1 MPELNKDTLKLSTED
16 VRQVYRPGESPEM
29 DAWFTAFLIENH
41 LDYYTRPEQA
51 ATPEQARFM
60 VYNDD
65 GERYYPCSD
74 QMFTAIMGRRQSAF
88 MQRKYNAALNHILK
102 LVDEQI
108 EDPYEKAYLESLIVV
123 KFKHETRDEIMIP
136 SRLEKRLLTIFI
148 KRTRIEDPYMEAK
161 TAKNR
166 NAHLAIASF
175 AYQKA
180 FNTISPE
187 HFVDPP
193 KTLEAVTHRVRQ
205 IKLKRLLCL
214 CVDPALRSADA
225 ADAATE
231 DHFMSLFD
239 LHLVGDGVAQLFD
252 FFDVPLNGPP
262 ISSVRPK
269 RILWLADESG
279 EIIADMAVIRFLVG
293 LGHNVIIAVKE
304 GPLFSKT
311 TIIDTQEDPT
321 LVTLLD
327 GAEFITDPSLGKNDL
342 LRKLRSDRHIYVLS
356 DGTRE
361 RLNLLLATTT
371 FARLFKE
378 VDGVISRGDDQKRR
392 FFNTHFQ
399 FTQDIFN
406 ISSGVDGGP
415 EITVKDRHPAV
426 IKFSHQ
432 DLENKAE
439 TIIDQMKSAKTMGK
453 TVMFYSGI
461 IGSIPGKI
469 DAAKKIMTTFIQHL
483 MDQADDIFI
492 INPSKYYEP
501 GMDADD
507 LMYMWEIVQRS
518 GQIDI
523 WRFQTAE
530 DIARAFQ
537 LMKRKVPPEWVG
549 KDATYSTGCTKEM
562 HIAVDVQHHFPEMQI
577 IGPSRERFMR
587 RKEYGVGKMHDQR
600 LQEAPGT

>member
-1 MPELNKDTLKLSTED
+1 
-16 VRQVYRPGESPEM
+16 
-29 DAWFTAFLIENH
+29 
-41 LDYYTRPEQA
+41 
-51 ATPEQARFM
+51 
-60 VYNDD
+60 
-65 GERYYPCSD
+65 
-74 QMFTAIMGRRQSAF
+74 
-88 MQRKYNAALNHILK
+88 
-102 LVDEQI
+102 
-108 EDPYEKAYLESLIVV
+108 
-123 KFKHETRDEIMIP
+123 
-136 SRLEKRLLTIFI
+136 
-148 KRTRIEDPYMEAK
+148 
-161 TAKNR
+161 
-166 NAHLAIASF
+166 
-175 AYQKA
+175 
-180 FNTISPE
+180 
-187 HFVDPP
+187 
-193 KTLEAVTHRVRQ
+193 VT
-205 IKLKRLLCL
+205 
-214 CVDPALRSADA
+214 
-225 ADAATE
+225 
-231 DHFMSLFD
+231 
-239 LHLVGDGVAQLFD
+239 
-252 FFDVPLNGPP
+252 
-262 ISSVRPK
+262 PK

-279 EIIADMAVIRFLVG
+279 EIIADMAVIRFLVR

-321 LVTLLD
+321 LSALLD

-342 LRKLRSDRHIYVLS
+342 LRTLRSDRHIYVLS

-361 RLNLLLATTT
+361 NLNLLLATTT

-378 VDGVISRGDDQKRR
+378 VDGVVSRGEDQKRR

-406 ISSGVDGGP
+406 ISAGADGGV

-439 TIIDQMKSAKTMGK
+439 AIIDQMKSAKTRGK

-469 DAAKKIMTTFIQHL
+469 DTAKKIMTTFIQHL
-483 MDQADDIFI
+483 MDQATDIFI

-562 HIAVDVQHHFPEMQI
+562 HIAVDVQRHFPEMQI

-600 LQEAPGT
+600 LQDAPGA